1 MGISTPPA
9 RVIRFGIF
17 ELDAES
23 GELRRHGLKVR
34 LPDQAFQILRLLL
47 SRPGEV
53 VTREE
58 LRQQLWTSHT
68 FVDFDVGPNSAIRK
82 LREAL
87 DDSAEN
93 PRFVETLPKRG
104 YRFVASV
111 APEAA
116 VQVPDSRPDR
126 SAAARP
132 RARATWIAGG
142 LVLGA
147 AIATLGAGYQSGWF
161 ERHRAGAAANLIR
174 SVVVLPFDNLT
185 GDPAQEYVVDAITD
199 ALTTELAQIDGLR
212 VISRT
217 SAKQFKRSA
226 KRLEAIG
233 DELKVD
239 GVLEGSVMRSGQ
251 QVRVT
256 AQLIHA
262 VTDRH
267 LWAQSYDGQ
276 LTDVIELQQR
286 IAREMAAAMGR
297 RFAPAT
303 AAVREPRAADPEAYD
318 LYLKGLFASGRASFE
333 GFRTAVAY
341 FEQAIARQPDFAE
354 AYANL
359 ALAQHQ
365 FLFAG
370 PLSPRATM
378 PKAEAAARKA
388 LQLDE
393 ALAQAHRTLGG
404 ILHHYSWQW
413 EEGDREFA
421 RARELSSDSGESYAA
436 GIPALIRNG
445 HFEQAVAV
453 TTRALENDPLSFNA
467 HLYAATAL
475 RAAGQYDRAIAEV
488 RRALEINPRQPRGH
502 FQLGVTYLFMGR
514 LTDAIAE
521 LETAAGS
528 AQGSNLRFQAYLGY
542 LYAAA
547 GRPLDA
553 RRIATQLEARA
564 RKQYV
569 SGFGLA
575 LIYDALGDKDPAL
588 AAFERAYQDRAVEFS
603 LMTQYPPFKTIAS
616 DPRFQKRM
624 REIGLPR

>member
-1 MGISTPPA
+1 MEAPNAAP
-9 RVIRFGIF
+9 RVLRFGIF
-17 ELDAES
+17 ELEAQS

-47 SRPGEV
+47 ARPGDV

-58 LRQQLWTSHT
+58 LRQQLWTSET
-68 FVDFDVGPNSAIRK
+68 FVDFDVGLNSAIRK

-87 DDSAEN
+87 GDSAEN
-93 PRFVETLPKRG
+93 PRFVETLPRRG
-104 YRFVASV
+104 YRFIASV
-111 APEAA
+111 TPVADQIANPRAASPAP
-116 VQVPDSRPDR
+116 
-126 SAAARP
+126 ARP
-132 RARATWIAGG
+132 PARRSWIAGG
-142 LVLGA
+142 LLLVATIAALGV
-147 AIATLGAGYQSGWF
+147 GYQRRWF
-161 ERHRAGAAANLIR
+161 DRERPGPAGEPIG

-185 GDPAQEYVVDAITD
+185 GDPAQEYVVDAVTD
-199 ALTTELAQIDGLR
+199 ALTTELVQIDGLR

-217 SAKQFKRSA
+217 SARQFKQSA
-226 KRLEAIG
+226 KRLPAIAE
-233 DELKVD
+233 ELKVD
-239 GVLEGSVMRSGQ
+239 AVLEGSVMRSGH

-267 LWAQSYDGQ
+267 LWAHSYDGE
-276 LTDVIELQQR
+276 LTDVIRLPQR
-286 IAREMAAAMGR
+286 IAREMAGAMGR
-297 RFAPAT
+297 RLAPAT

-318 LYLKGLFASGRASFE
+318 VYLKGLHASGRGSFE

-354 AYANL
+354 AHAAL

-393 ALAQAHRTLGG
+393 TLAQAHRTLGG

-421 RARELSSDSGESYAA
+421 RARQLSSDSAESYAA

-445 HFEQAVAV
+445 HFEQAVAL

-467 HLYAATAL
+467 HIHAATAL
-475 RAAGQYDRAIAEV
+475 RAAGQYDRAIAAV
-488 RRALEINPRQPRGH
+488 RRALDIHPRQPRGH
-502 FQLGVTYLFMGR
+502 FQLGVTLLFMGR
-514 LTDAIAE
+514 LEDAIAE

-553 RRIATQLEARA
+553 RKILTALEARA
-564 RKQYV
+564 RQQYV
-569 SGFGLA
+569 SAFGIA
-575 LIYDALGDKDPAL
+575 LIYDALGEKEPAL

-603 LMTQYPPFKTIAS
+603 QMNQYPPFKTIAS
-616 DPRFQKRM
+616 DPRYQARL
-624 REIGLPR
+624 RDIGLPR